1 MPEPML
7 ITGLKQLLT
16 FRGPKS
22 PRCGPAMRNIGLVND
37 GAVLIENGIILAAGP
52 AAEVMKHPAASAAS
66 DISVRGVA
74 LPGFVDS
81 HSHPVFVGSRLT
93 DFSMRIRG
101 ESYVEIKKKGGG
113 IISSIAA
120 VRWASQSDLED
131 DLRQR
136 ALRFIECGTTTLE
149 AKSGYGLSLESEEKM
164 LKVIVAIDREGGL
177 ELVPTLLA
185 AHSVPP
191 EFKGDC
197 ERYLNYVIKEILP
210 EISSRKLA
218 VFCDVFCEKGYFTA
232 RQSRRLLEAAKRFG
246 LKPKIHAEQL
256 SNSGGA
262 KVAADVKAVS
272 ADHLDFVDA
281 RDISLM
287 KKSRVVGTLLPACNY
302 FLGTKRYPPAR
313 KMMDS
318 GLPVALATDFNPGS
332 APCWNMQ
339 MVISI
344 ACTQMKMTPEEALT
358 ASTVNGAHALGLAKR
373 LGTIEPGKQAD
384 IIVMD
389 ADDYREIAYY
399 FGDNQCAMT
408 IKRGAVVYDRHH
420 AAEGTPTP
428 HASLS
433 ARGGSA
439 SGEKWES

>member
-1 MPEPML
+1 MPEPIL

-16 FRGPKS
+16 FRGPGS

-37 GAVLIENGIILAAGP
+37 GAVLIDNGIILAAGP
-52 AAEVMKHPAASAAS
+52 VAEVMKHPAASTAE

-81 HSHPVFVGSRLT
+81 HSHPVFVGSRLA

-101 ESYVEIKKKGGG
+101 ASYPEIKKKGGG
-113 IISSIAA
+113 IVSSIAG
-120 VRWASQSDLED
+120 VRWASRSDMED

-164 LKVIVAIDREGGL
+164 LKVIVAVGSEGGL

-185 AHSVPP
+185 AHCVPP
-191 EFKGDC
+191 EFKGNS
-197 ERYLNYVIKEILP
+197 EEYLNYIIKEILP
-210 EISSRKLA
+210 EISLRKLA
-218 VFCDVFCEKGYFTA
+218 VFCDVFCEKGYFTG
-232 RQSRRLLEAAKRFG
+232 RQSRRLLEAAKRLG

-256 SNSGGA
+256 SHSGGA
-262 KVAADVKAVS
+262 RVAAGIKAVS
-272 ADHLDFVDA
+272 ADHLDFADA

-287 KKSRVVGTLLPACNY
+287 KKNRVVGTLVPACNY
-302 FLGTKRYPPAR
+302 FLGTRRYPPAR
-313 KMMDS
+313 KMIDS

-332 APCWNMQ
+332 SPCWNMQ
-339 MVISI
+339 TVISI

-384 IIVMD
+384 LIVMD

-408 IKRGAVVYDRHH
+408 VKRGTVVYDRHR
-420 AAEGTPTP
+420 AAEGTTTP
-428 HASLS
+428 HGLM
-433 ARGGSA
+433 RG
-439 SGEKWES
+439 EYESRSF